1 MARFLVTYHGSGM
14 PSDPALMEQAK
25 AAFAAWL
32 ASAGDAVVD
41 PGAPVTLATQVAS
54 GEPLAAV
61 DVGGYSIVQADD
73 TEGAAAVLA
82 SHPYV
87 GRGGTLQVNQFI
99 ELS

>member
-25 AAFAAWL
+25 AAFGAWL

-41 PGAPVTLATQVAS
+41 PGAPVALATQVAS

-61 DVGGYSIVQADD
+61 DVGGYSIIQANDAKD
-73 TEGAAAVLA
+73 AAAVLA
-82 SHPYV
+82 SRPYV
-87 GRGGTLQVNQFI
+87 GRGGTLRVNQII
-99 ELS
+99 EVS